1 MDIINRA
8 MGELRSSLEGGTAES
23 DPEPRVPSEECPKS
37 SPAAGASENHT
48 HVDTFGKGTQFSTPK
63 DAAPHPGDPQEATS
77 APHLPDTFK
86 LKCSPSTE
94 PVSAKGTTPE
104 STNQGHNGSTS
115 PTKETFL
122 GPKAAVGIKKDAK
135 AAGVTTGAKRNIP
148 AKRNRMDPLKLD
160 MTKPTVMPLTS
171 SQLSLQCLECHII
184 FSDDKSKQRH
194 LKMSHPAEYEQCML
208 GDSLFACYVCDRH
221 FANSTELMAHQRTHT
236 EKRPFKCLLCGE
248 AFKRSSELTTHK
260 KIHCSSQ
267 GYKCSDCGK
276 TCKTLTL
283 LKYHSRT
290 HTGEKPYVCKECGK
304 RFSMPKALQR
314 HIETHTQDEGEENG
328 DGTIASAKLK
338 KQKSNGPS
346 ERKYSCPQ
354 CKAMFKTEKT
364 QLHHIK
370 FKHSQNKNM
379 PPSRALVKQ
388 HPLNQ
393 GPPPPLLTHATIGQT
408 PVLRL
413 HSGGQ
418 TPQCIEPEQIK
429 RLIESL
435 GNVQKVNQ
443 LVIYG
448 LEPVSFQSQTM
459 NLQPVPGV
467 VQPIRFD
474 MTQMP
479 SVELKLVTEDS
490 DQAKQHIEST
500 GPEMNGGQGKADAH
514 SSVEKTTQ
522 LDELMQDHT
531 GPVESQTCPSQT
543 VAFEQ
548 ISEGTEKA
556 VETVCSVET
565 IVSGSI
571 PFNHVE
577 EMTCRTKTVET
588 ELDDVQI
595 QMLELHQS
603 SSLIPTTE
611 LENENRHMVSLQ
623 EEVVKMQYMTPSD
636 TLSLVATEGLQET
649 EEQVVTLTPVETQI
663 VTLTSTERPEDS
675 KNYAGNACE
684 QDVGQPHLESSD
696 EPKDCMEQT
705 EVNTHEFS
713 SEIHLSEEISVH
725 TQPSIHDSD
734 IAKTHTQPSRYE
746 IDTAEVIIVKQKPRS
761 RVTTKLPEPKKL
773 KKGRPAKKT
782 SKKAKSKRQIS
793 DNPLKQQA
801 GHNDTV
807 VITQQKVSAPHPP
820 ELMTTVT
827 QQSRTKGHVL
837 MQFGLRNKKEK
848 LSKTVGPSKKS
859 KKRDDVK
866 IQEKGDSQQKKI
878 KGDGAG
884 KINMSENKTQTE
896 ILIKSQDQEQQGLQK
911 EESKSQVKSRKRKF
925 KIHKITNNSLLEKE
939 GISAPLPKR
948 KKQEKNKK
956 PKGLKRTKKA
966 VVKKSLKLKPKEEEE
981 TPVAISPNQVKA
993 DALLLLKGHKQPQ
1006 LKVHKLDAPIAQLE
1020 LVPSCP
1026 SSVASNEETK
1036 MTPTKQTQDH
1046 KSKLNKSKNPKRPIQ
1061 ECVESPSSPNV
1072 KNSSLHKNV
1081 KAGRK
1086 KKTTKAGGKIAP
1098 TTNSSICDCGANFS
1112 DVSALQEHMAAVHS
1126 GETHGHCGYSN
1137 GTLSEGHVKTSV
1149 SNEEQLNNS
1158 VCPKMLGL
1166 ATDWDAETEMVELGL
1181 GDREEE
1187 RVSFPAL
1194 SPSPSLP
1201 HAPTLVDGECEEAQ
1215 KEEANSVTT
1224 EKQLKVFSSGS
1235 KRSKPLQ
1242 SSVCLES
1249 TPMCQTPSQEL
1260 STEAEQLTIP
1270 KVQKRSPRPDKHQK
1284 GASDKG
1290 LLETGE
1296 KMSEIQDV
1304 ADKMKSICESD
1315 ETVEEDMKDNLPLDV
1330 NLVTVQDEDQLV
1342 TSQDVDSSESSQ
1354 KDGQIT
1360 GELPMMPSH
1369 QNVPNVN
1376 EPNLE
1381 CPSNKK
1387 NLELV
1392 VDLNSNKTTAVK
1404 DSSTDPPEIKQ
1415 EDVEMAVHTEEK
1427 KSARNRS
1434 NTTRGRKRGGGRGR
1448 RGTGKKRN
1456 TGRRPESNQESL
1468 NDDPD
1473 ECQIV
1478 YQLYPL
1484 ATDSDKSVE
1493 GNGPQVC
1500 TNPSRSDM
1508 AESQEDSSEEQVVF
1522 ELESVTTS
1530 VDIVK
1535 SEGEL
1540 DSQDRTEGSSP
1551 GILLEKFLTSRGS
1564 GSSESADISNMVVCD
1579 STNVPTNGATT
1590 DHRTTTLPSLGTS
1603 GVLNVKEEDQSQPVM
1618 PSVLPPE
1625 GADARAPLINRS
1637 LSNEPQPGVQM
1648 FVVKEEDPLV
1658 LNEPQIIQEPTN
1670 GNPPKSHLCTTSTV
1684 AVSDLPVESNMA
1696 DKAAGT
1702 ATPTVH
1708 QPIAKQCIFFPV
1720 KEEERELLLDL
1731 PQRAENQSNTG
1742 VEEYDDICEI
1752 STQHETQCVD
1762 SAFEN
1767 DDVGADQH
1775 NTAELLKFLQQ
1786 SSDIEHSE
1794 CTDSE
1799 PEVETLA
1806 MSCYHGGKSTGLA
1819 NPPDRSTQE
1828 ADHRNDNRLSQNGT
1842 SSQNGQRK
1850 PIDYF
1855 TQYFDWKTW
1864 QDVANITAKTSKM
1877 SSLVTAKEVSQFVG
1891 IHIAMGTLQFPS
1903 TKLYWEDYT
1912 RVALIADA
1920 MSSSRFSELLSKLR
1934 LAEESGSTRPQG
1946 KDKVVSANSTTQ
1958 SRDHDLQV
1966 SETAAGP
1973 YKTTQTYSTQCLL
1986 ETDPLNRVR
1995 VLMEKVQRACQ
2006 GLKREGNHG
2015 VSQYPLWLLRT
2026 TASAAYSLHHTVMLS
2041 TCGLVVDFNLSLD
2054 DSDREETVKH
2064 MVLSGQNSREGMVF
2078 LCKPE
2083 LSTPSMLEQLL
2094 EAGVQ
2099 SAGKVGGARGQ
2110 VGDEFVSSDGKLKL
2124 FRCHHGFILSAAVKG
2139 RSRSTSLVSGF
2150 ERALKAAKLNR
2161 DLRNAYRTP
2170 CLSSPAGWPLSVLWH
2185 LTDLALV
2192 NSWLQYRGDR
2202 CNEQEQLS
2210 LMAFRLEVSKAL
2222 ILLSSADAQDATP
2235 PQPPAPERPEQ
2246 GSVPGS
2252 ASVFETPLPDTAV
2265 RYDGVGHWPEQ
2276 VAEGEGAR
2284 CRFGGCDRTSQI
2296 LVTCVGDVYQNGF
2309 PPSSKVAL
2317 HRRLRFPDI
2326 ELPTRLK

>member
-1 MDIINRA
+1 MDILNRA
-8 MGELRSSLEGGTAES
+8 VGELRSSPEGGTAES
-23 DPEPRVPSEECPKS
+23 DPKPRVPSEEYPKS
-37 SPAAGASENHT
+37 SPAAGASENYT

-63 DAAPHPGDPQEATS
+63 DAAPHPGDLKEATS
-77 APHLPDTFK
+77 APHFPDTFK

-94 PVSAKGTTPE
+94 PVAAKGTTPVP
-104 STNQGHNGSTS
+104 TNKEHDGSTS
-115 PTKETFL
+115 PAK
-122 GPKAAVGIKKDAK
+122 GKSPDPKAAVGIKKDAK

-328 DGTIASAKLK
+328 DGTNAPTKLK

-379 PPSRALVKQ
+379 PPGRALVKQ
-388 HPLNQ
+388 HQLNQ
-393 GPPPPLLTHATIGQT
+393 GPPPPLLTHGTISQT
-408 PVLRL
+408 PILRL
-413 HSGGQ
+413 HSSGQ

-459 NLQPVPGV
+459 NLQPLPGV

-474 MTQMP
+474 MTQIP

-500 GPEMNGGQGKADAH
+500 GPELNGGQGETNAH
-514 SSVEKTTQ
+514 SSVEKITQ
-522 LDELMQDHT
+522 SDGLMQDHT
-531 GPVESQTCPSQT
+531 GPVESETSQSQT
-543 VAFEQ
+543 VELEQ
-548 ISEGTEKA
+548 ISESTDKA
-556 VETVCSVET
+556 GETACSVET
-565 IVSGSI
+565 IVSGPIS
-571 PFNHVE
+571 FNH
-577 EMTCRTKTVET
+577 TVET
-588 ELDDVQI
+588 EQDGGQI
-595 QMLELHQS
+595 QLLELHQS

-623 EEVVKMQYMTPSD
+623 EEVVKMQYMTPGD
-636 TLSLVATEGLQET
+636 TLSLVATEGLQQT

-663 VTLTSTERPEDS
+663 VTLASTERPEDS

-684 QDVGQPHLESSD
+684 QDVGQPHLKSSD
-696 EPKDCMEQT
+696 ELKGGMEQT
-705 EVNTHEFS
+705 EGNAHEFS

-734 IAKTHTQPSRYE
+734 IAETHTQPSRYE
-746 IDTAEVIIVKQKPRS
+746 SDTAEIITVKQKPRS

-793 DNPLKQQA
+793 DNPLKQQT
-801 GHNDTV
+801 GHNGAV

-820 ELMTTVT
+820 EFMTT
-827 QQSRTKGHVL
+827 QQSKTKGHVL
-837 MQFGLRNKKEK
+837 MQFGLKNNKEK
-848 LSKTVGPSKKS
+848 LSKTMGPSKKS

-866 IQEKGDSQQKKI
+866 LQEKGDSRQKKTE
-878 KGDGAG
+878 GDGAG
-884 KINMSENKTQTE
+884 KINSSENKTQTE
-896 ILIKSQDQEQQGLQK
+896 ILNKPQDQEQQGSQV

-925 KIHKITNNSLLEKE
+925 KIHKLSNNSLTEKE
-939 GISAPLPKR
+939 GISVPLPKR

-956 PKGLKRTKKA
+956 PKALKRTKKEN
-966 VVKKSLKLKPKEEEE
+966 VKKSLNLKLQEKEE
-981 TPVAISPNQVKA
+981 TPETVSPNQVKA
-993 DALLLLKGHKQPQ
+993 DVLLLLKGHKQPQ

-1026 SSVASNEETK
+1026 SSVASMEETK
-1036 MTPTKQTQDH
+1036 KTPMKQTEDH
-1046 KSKLNKSKNPKRPIQ
+1046 KNKVTKSKNPKRPIQ
-1061 ECVESPSSPNV
+1061 AFVESPSSPNV
-1072 KNSSLHKNV
+1072 KSSSLHKKV

-1086 KKTTKAGGKIAP
+1086 RKTTKADGNIAP
-1098 TTNSSICDCGANFS
+1098 TSHSSICDCGANFS

-1126 GETHGHCGYSN
+1126 GETRGHCGNSN
-1137 GTLSEGHVKTSV
+1137 GILSEDHVKTSV
-1149 SNEEQLNNS
+1149 SNEEQP
-1158 VCPKMLGL
+1158 VCPKTLGL

-1201 HAPTLVDGECEEAQ
+1201 HASTLVEGECEEAQ
-1215 KEEANSVTT
+1215 KDANRVTT
-1224 EKQLKVFSSGS
+1224 EKRLKVFSSGS

-1242 SSVCLES
+1242 RSVCLES

-1260 STEAEQLTIP
+1260 STCSSEPEQVTIP
-1270 KVQKRSPRPDKHQK
+1270 KVQKRSPRPGKHQK
-1284 GASDKG
+1284 ATSD
-1290 LLETGE
+1290 LLETGD
-1296 KMSEIQDV
+1296 KVSEIQEV
-1304 ADKMKSICESD
+1304 GDKIKSICQSD
-1315 ETVEEDMKDNLPLDV
+1315 GTVEEDMKDDLPLDV
-1330 NLVTVQDEDQLV
+1330 NLVTVEDEDQLV
-1342 TSQDVDSSESSQ
+1342 TSQDIDSSESFQ

-1360 GELPMMPSH
+1360 SELRVIPSH
-1369 QNVPNVN
+1369 QNFPNLN

-1381 CPSNKK
+1381 CPTNKK

-1392 VDLNSNKTTAVK
+1392 VDLNSNITTAVK
-1404 DSSTDPPEIKQ
+1404 DSSTDPPEIKE

-1427 KSARNRS
+1427 TSGQNRS

-1456 TGRRPESNQESL
+1456 TGRRPVANQESL
-1468 NDDPD
+1468 NDNPD

-1478 YQLYPL
+1478 YQLYPV
-1484 ATDSDKSVE
+1484 AADSNTSVE
-1493 GNGPQVC
+1493 ENGPQVC
-1500 TNPSRSDM
+1500 TNPPRSDM

-1535 SEGEL
+1535 SEGGL

-1564 GSSESADISNMVVCD
+1564 GSNKDSNMVACD
-1579 STNVPTNGATT
+1579 STNVPNNGAST

-1603 GVLNVKEEDQSQPVM
+1603 ALLNVKEEDQSQPVM
-1618 PSVLPPE
+1618 PPVLSLE
-1625 GADARAPLINRS
+1625 GADARTPLISRS
-1637 LSNEPQPGVQM
+1637 LSNEQQLGVQM

-1658 LNEPQIIQEPTN
+1658 LNEPQFIQQPTN
-1670 GNPPKSHLCTTSTV
+1670 GKKSHLCTSTL
-1684 AVSDLPVESNMA
+1684 AASDPPVECSVA
-1696 DKAAGT
+1696 EKAIG
-1702 ATPTVH
+1702 ATTRTVH

-1720 KEEERELLLDL
+1720 KEEDRELLLDL
-1731 PQRAENQSNTG
+1731 PQRAENQSNPG
-1742 VEEYDDICEI
+1742 VEECDDICEI

-1767 DDVGADQH
+1767 DDMGADQH
-1775 NTAELLKFLQQ
+1775 NTEELLKFLQQ
-1786 SSDIEHSE
+1786 SSDIEHSG
-1794 CTDSE
+1794 CIDSK
-1799 PEVETLA
+1799 PEAETLA
-1806 MSCYHGGKSTGLA
+1806 MSCYHGSRSSGSA
-1819 NPPDRSTQE
+1819 NPPDRSSQE
-1828 ADHRNDNRLSQNGT
+1828 ADHRNDKLSQNCI

-1855 TQYFDWKTW
+1855 TQYFDRKTW
-1864 QDVANITAKTSKM
+1864 QDVANITAKASIM
-1877 SSLVTAKEVSQFVG
+1877 SSSVTAKEVSQFVG

-1934 LAEESGSTRPQG
+1934 LAEESSSTQPQG
-1946 KDKVVSANSTTQ
+1946 KDNVVSANSSVHQ
-1958 SRDHDLQV
+1958 SRDHDSQV
-1966 SETAAGP
+1966 SETADGP
-1973 YKTTQTYSTQCLL
+1973 HKTGQTYSTQCLL

-1995 VLMEKVQRACQ
+1995 VLMEKVQKACQ
-2006 GLKREGNHG
+2006 GLKQEGNHG
-2015 VSQYPLWLLRT
+2015 VSQYPLRLLRT
-2026 TASAAYSLHHTVMLS
+2026 TANVAHSLHHTVMLS

-2083 LSTPSMLEQLL
+2083 LSSPSMLEQLL
-2094 EAGVQ
+2094 EAGVP

-2170 CLSSPAGWPLSVLWH
+2170 CLSLSPAAWPLSVLWH

-2192 NSWLQYRGDR
+2192 NSWLQYRGD
-2202 CNEQEQLS
+2202 CSDEQEPLS

-2235 PQPPAPERPEQ
+2235 PHPPAPERPEQ

-2284 CRFGGCDRTSQI
+2284 CRFGGCDRTSQVRC
-2296 LVTCVGDVYQNGF
+2296 LKCCVFLCISRNHNCF
-2309 PPSSKVAL
+2309 
-2317 HRRLRFPDI
+2317 
-2326 ELPTRLK
+2326 LKFHSQGTV